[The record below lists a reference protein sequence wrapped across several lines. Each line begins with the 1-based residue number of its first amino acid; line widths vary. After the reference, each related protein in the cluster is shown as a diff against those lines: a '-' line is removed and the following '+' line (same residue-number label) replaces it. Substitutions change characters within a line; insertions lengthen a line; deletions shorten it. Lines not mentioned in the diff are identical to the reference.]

1 MLKSIADFY
10 HSISIIDLIYLII
23 TILSIIKCYKKGFV
37 LSILSMAKWLFAY
50 VITLIIFPK
59 VKPYL
64 EDIIDN
70 EYILDIILGVTIFI
84 IVIFI
89 ILIISK
95 GISRSVQY
103 TGIGSLDSIFGFF
116 FGFLRAYIISICIFS
131 AIHIV
136 YNYDKW
142 PININQSYTFPYL
155 EKGSNYLIK
164 EFPDEKTYQDS
175 KEKLK
180 SFNPKLKEECGIF
193 GISNTEDASALT
205 ALGLHALQHRG
216 QEGCGIVTFDG
227 KQYYS
232 EKRFGLVGDN
242 FNKEKVLKNLKGNFA
257 IGHNRYSTTGSNTL
271 RNIQPFFADTNAGGI
286 GVAHNGNLTNSIY
299 LRNKLVEEGA
309 IFYTTSDTETIVQL
323 IAKSKRSK
331 TIDKIV
337 DAIFQIQGGYALVM
351 LTQKSLIGVRD
362 PFGIRPLIIGKL
374 KKSYV
379 LASET
384 CALDIIGAKFIR
396 EVENG
401 EVVLIEDDK
410 IESIKPFS
418 PKKLDLVCLSTFILQ
433 DLIVS

>member
-1 MLKSIADFY
+1 MLKSLADFY

-23 TILSIIKCYKKGFV
+23 SILSIIKCYKKGFV

-175 KEKLK
+175 KEKI
-180 SFNPKLKEECGIF
+180 EE
-193 GISNTEDASALT
+193 L
-205 ALGLHALQHRG
+205 
-216 QEGCGIVTFDG
+216 
-227 KQYYS
+227 
-232 EKRFGLVGDN
+232 
-242 FNKEKVLKNLKGNFA
+242 
-257 IGHNRYSTTGSNTL
+257 
-271 RNIQPFFADTNAGGI
+271 
-286 GVAHNGNLTNSIY
+286 
-299 LRNKLVEEGA
+299 
-309 IFYTTSDTETIVQL
+309 
-323 IAKSKRSK
+323 
-331 TIDKIV
+331 
-337 DAIFQIQGGYALVM
+337 
-351 LTQKSLIGVRD
+351 
-362 PFGIRPLIIGKL
+362 
-374 KKSYV
+374 
-379 LASET
+379 
-384 CALDIIGAKFIR
+384 
-396 EVENG
+396 
-401 EVVLIEDDK
+401 
-410 IESIKPFS
+410 
-418 PKKLDLVCLSTFILQ
+418 
-433 DLIVS
+433 